1 MIITGRRSNTPSLNN
16 GINHRLLN
24 SPRLKRTTR
33 IPTMSKIQI
42 AHNKPSNNQK
52 PNNPKVT
59 QRVPKAS
66 IS

>member
-1 MIITGRRSNTPSLNN
+1 MIITSRRSNASSLNN
-16 GINHRLLN
+16 GIHHSLLN
-24 SPRLKRTTR
+24 SPILKLTTR